1 MDGRR
6 QLLECFGRWDE
17 RSSPIPYE
25 VLYEGLSRLEL
36 APDDLDGLFDFDEHR
51 YRRVSVHGGPH
62 YEALVL
68 GWRSG
73 QGSPIHDHAGSSCV
87 VRVVKGRATET
98 RFAGSPC
105 GRLVP
110 RSSRAF
116 PAGSVL
122 GCRGA
127 GIHQMANLE
136 APGLDLV
143 TLHVYSPPP
152 SRWRYYP
159 LDRTTLAANDSLIRE
174 RPETLV
180 LDLAQTVLLENQTR
194 RRQLWGR

>member
-1 MDGRR
+1 MDGLRR
-6 QLLECFGRWDE
+6 LLDCFGRWDE
-17 RSSPIPYE
+17 RSAPIPYE
-25 VLYEGLSRLEL
+25 DLYGCLKHLEL
-36 APDDLDGLFDFDEHR
+36 DANEFDGLVEFDDR
-51 YRRVSVHGGPH
+51 SYRRVSIHCGTH

-73 QGSPIHDHAGSSCV
+73 QSSAIHDHSGSACM
-87 VRVVKGRATET
+87 VRVIKGCATET
-98 RFAGSPC
+98 RFFGSPS

-127 GIHQMANLE
+127 GIHQMSNLE

-159 LDRTTLAANDSLIRE
+159 LDGTTLAENDSLIRD
-174 RPETLV
+174 RPETLAVDLMHSVV
-180 LDLAQTVLLENQTR
+180 LDA
-194 RRQLWGR
+194 

>member
-1 MDGRR
+1 MDGLRR
-6 QLLECFGRWDE
+6 LLDCFGRWDE
-17 RSSPIPYE
+17 RSAPIPYE
-25 VLYEGLSRLEL
+25 DLHDGLKHLEL
-36 APDDLDGLFDFDEHR
+36 DANELDGLVEFDDNS
-51 YRRVSVHGGPH
+51 YARVSIRRGTH

-73 QGSPIHDHAGSSCV
+73 QSSAIHDHSGSACMV
-87 VRVVKGRATET
+87 GVIKGCATET
-98 RFAGSPC
+98 RFVASPS

-110 RSSRAF
+110 WSSRAF

-127 GIHQMANLE
+127 GIHQMSNLE

-159 LDRTTLAANDSLIRE
+159 LDETTLARNDSLIGD
-174 RPETLV
+174 RPATLAVDLMHSVV
-180 LDLAQTVLLENQTR
+180 LNA
-194 RRQLWGR
+194 

>member
-1 MDGRR
+1 MGGLRR
-6 QLLECFGRWDE
+6 LLDCFGRWDE
-17 RSSPIPYE
+17 RSAPISYE
-25 VLYEGLSRLEL
+25 DLHGCLTHLEL
-36 APDDLDGLFDFDEHR
+36 DSNELDGLVEFDDSS
-51 YRRVSVHGGPH
+51 YRRVSIHRGMH

-73 QGSPIHDHAGSSCV
+73 QSSAIHDHSGSACM
-87 VRVVKGRATET
+87 VRVIQGCATET
-98 RFAGSPC
+98 RFVGSPC

-110 RSSRAF
+110 WSSRAF

-127 GIHQMANLE
+127 GIHQMSNLE

-159 LDRTTLAANDSLIRE
+159 LDGTTLAENDSLIRD
-174 RPETLV
+174 RPETLAV
-180 LDLAQTVLLENQTR
+180 DLIHFAILDA
-194 RRQLWGR
+194 